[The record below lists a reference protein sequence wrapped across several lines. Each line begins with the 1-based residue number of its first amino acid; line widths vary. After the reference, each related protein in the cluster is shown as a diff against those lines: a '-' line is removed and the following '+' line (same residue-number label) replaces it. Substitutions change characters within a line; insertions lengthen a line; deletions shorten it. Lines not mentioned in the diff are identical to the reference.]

1 MTITLARLAAEF
13 LERRGLSQST
23 QRSYEFTL
31 MPLLAQYGRWPIEII
46 SRQVLSEYLEGLTHL
61 SIATHHRHQAIIQA
75 LFNFAVEQGYLT
87 VNPIALLKRRK
98 PDADKGEHDTDQV
111 VRYLSEEQLALL
123 YELVADDTRTHAIVR
138 LLHRTGARI
147 GELLALDLEQVDL
160 VERKFQVVGK
170 GNKCRWCFYSEDAA
184 IALDKYIKYERA
196 AGVSALFT
204 AQHSWTGE
212 VSRLSYRQVHKC
224 FRDSIA
230 KSLILKGIRLHDLR
244 HTFATERVGLMALE
258 ELRALMGHENIQ
270 TTLRYQKVTSLRAQE
285 VAHKALNILANSE
298 NKSHHLL
305 SDN

>member
-1 MTITLARLAAEF
+1 MTITLARLATEF

-31 MPLLAQYGRWPIEII
+31 MPLLAQYGRWPIEIV

-111 VRYLSEEQLALL
+111 VRYLNQEQLALL
-123 YELVADDTRTHAIVR
+123 YELVADDTRIHAIVR

-170 GNKCRWCFYSEDAA
+170 GNKRRWCFYSEDAA
-184 IALDKYIKYERA
+184 IALNKYIRYGRD
-196 AGVSALFT
+196 GGIQALFT
-204 AQHSWTGE
+204 AQHPFTGR
-212 VSRLSYRQVHKC
+212 VTRLSYRRVHKC
-224 FRDSIA
+224 WSNKIADSSA
-230 KSLILKGIRLHDLR
+230 LKGIRLHDLR

-258 ELRALMGHENIQ
+258 ELRALMGHQNIQ
-270 TTLRYQKVTSLRAQE
+270 TTLRYQKVTSLRAEE
-285 VAHKALNILANSE
+285 VAHKALNILTDSE
-298 NKSHHLL
+298 K
-305 SDN
+305 